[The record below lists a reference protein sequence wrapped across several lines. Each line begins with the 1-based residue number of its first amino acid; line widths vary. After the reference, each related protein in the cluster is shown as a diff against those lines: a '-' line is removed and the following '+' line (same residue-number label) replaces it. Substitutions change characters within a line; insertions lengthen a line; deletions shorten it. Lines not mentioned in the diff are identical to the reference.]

1 MRRRLAIVLAA
12 AVALGLAT
20 PWTAAQ
26 AKPLVVT
33 QNYLAVGDSIT
44 AGAGVSSIEAF
55 PSRLDAASKR
65 LALAGNMSV
74 SNATIDGVRAQLT
87 AFPTTFPGA
96 SPEAVTKITLTVGA
110 NDIQWGEILL
120 FCLDRPLAFPCASQ
134 DVGGGVTFKTHVD
147 ARIVAFSAQL
157 PLLLTEAHGQYGN
170 AKIYV
175 AGYYELFGTR
185 KQTCQLGGGH
195 FITAAD
201 KAWYNATTLSLNSA
215 IKTAVADANALIGH
229 RAVKY
234 VNVASRF
241 NGHGFCDS
249 ATPWIIGPEGA
260 APGHPTAKGQKAYA
274 DAFHAA
280 GAR

>member
-44 AGAGVSSIEAF
+44 YGLGVLPSEAF

-65 LALAGNMSV
+65 LTLAVNMGAPG
-74 SNATIDGVRAQLT
+74 ATLLEVGQQL
-87 AFPTTFPGA
+87 ATFPL
-96 SPEAVTKITLTVGA
+96 PREAITRITLTVGA
-110 NDIQWGEILL
+110 NDIHWVAALMA
-120 FCLDRPLAFPCASQ
+120 CLNQPVGPPCASD
-134 DVGGGVTFKTHVD
+134 DVGGGVTVQNVVD
-147 ARIVAFSAQL
+147 GGLASVTTNLPTLLVGAHQL
-157 PLLLTEAHGQYGN
+157 YPN

-175 AGYYELFGTR
+175 GGYYELFGSR
-185 KQTCQLGGGH
+185 KQTCQLGGGY
-195 FITAAD
+195 FITAVD
-201 KAWYNATTLSLNSA
+201 KAWYNATTLRLNSA
-215 IKTAVADANALIGH
+215 IKGAVAKANDMLDH
-229 RAVKY
+229 RPVKY

-249 ATPWIIGPEGA
+249 ATRWIIGPEIISA
-260 APGHPTAKGQKAYA
+260 AGHPTAKGQKVYA

-280 GAR
+280 GVR